1 MLCIVSFLSLVW
13 NLSVFGITSVMC
25 FKLKYILKQYKCGMM
40 DQIKRL
46 NYNKYDVWF
55 SELYRIVDSNVF
67 IAFLA

>member
-1 MLCIVSFLSLVW
+1 
-13 NLSVFGITSVMC
+13 
-25 FKLKYILKQYKCGMM
+25 MM